1 MRCNRSHRKAYQ
13 GFKEIMSKT
22 TGRRRI
28 TDVDLLTSPA
38 GDCHKTDN
46 RIAGILP
53 TLIALLALI
62 VPAAVV
68 ADTADAWQPTDTIL
82 ATAENFIKDRYGRN
96 DSRMQ
101 PIGGHLD
108 ARLRLPRCSEAL
120 EAFVGRG
127 TKITSRTIVGVRCS
141 GTKPWKIYVPVE
153 VIVTESV
160 LVSRRTLPK
169 GHLLTAEDVVL
180 EQRDI
185 SLFRSGYLSSIEELA
200 DQRLKRQI
208 DGGRVMTPAM
218 LVADILIRRGQ
229 MVTIVVKN
237 DQMHIRM
244 AGRALSD
251 GALNQRIR
259 VENSNSRRVV
269 EGIVRSPEYV
279 EILVR

>member
-1 MRCNRSHRKAYQ
+1 M
-13 GFKEIMSKT
+13 EKT
-22 TGRRRI
+22 KRRRRNPN
-28 TDVDLLTSPA
+28 VDFLTSLT
-38 GDCHKTDN
+38 GVCHKTDS
-46 RIAGILP
+46 RIAAILP
-53 TLIALLALI
+53 TMFAVLAPI
-62 VPAAVV
+62 VPAAVF
-68 ADTADAWQPTDTIL
+68 ADSADAWQPADTIL
-82 ATAENFIKDRYGRN
+82 ATAENFVKDRYGRN
-96 DSRMQ
+96 DRRMR
-101 PIGGHLD
+101 PIAGHLD
-108 ARLRLPRCSEAL
+108 ARLRLPRCSETL

-127 TKITSRTIVGVRCS
+127 TKISSRTIVGVRCS
-141 GTKPWKIYVPVE
+141 GTKPWKVYVPVE

-169 GHLLTAEDVVL
+169 GHLLTADDVIL

-185 SLFRSGYLSSIEELA
+185 SMFRSGYLSSTEELA
-200 DQRLKRQI
+200 EQRLKRQI
-208 DGGRVMTPAM
+208 DGGRVITPAM

-269 EGIVRSPEYV
+269 EGVVRSPEYV

>member
-1 MRCNRSHRKAYQ
+1 MCRETRCRR
-13 GFKEIMSKT
+13 T
-22 TGRRRI
+22 TI
-28 TDVDLLTSPA
+28 VDFLTLPK
-38 GDCHKTDN
+38 GVCHKTDG
-46 RIAGILP
+46 RLAARLSVMIAVLTLASP
-53 TLIALLALI
+53 TGAF
-62 VPAAVV
+62 
-68 ADTADAWQPTDTIL
+68 ADDADAWQPTDTIL
-82 ATAENFIKDRYGRN
+82 AAAEDFVKDRYGRN

-101 PIGGHLD
+101 PVGGHLD

-120 EAFVGRG
+120 EAFVRRG
-127 TKITSRTIVGVRCS
+127 TRITSRTIVGVRCS
-141 GTKPWKIYVPVE
+141 GSKPWKVYVPVE

-169 GHLLTAEDVVL
+169 GHLLTAADVVH

-185 SLFRSGYLSSIEELA
+185 SMFRGGYLSSIEELA

-208 DGGRVMTPAM
+208 ESGRVITPSM
-218 LVADILIRRGQ
+218 LVADVLVRRGQ

-269 EGIVRSPEYV
+269 EGIVRSPEHV